1 MHSIY
6 GDMFQERALVE
17 LFEEF
22 EGEHS
27 VIQIVQTLLQIQN
40 RNPSYT
46 VALVVDKT
54 RKYFYG
60 ESTK

>member
-1 MHSIY
+1 
-6 GDMFQERALVE
+6 MFEERALVE

-46 VALVVDKT
+46 VALTIDKT